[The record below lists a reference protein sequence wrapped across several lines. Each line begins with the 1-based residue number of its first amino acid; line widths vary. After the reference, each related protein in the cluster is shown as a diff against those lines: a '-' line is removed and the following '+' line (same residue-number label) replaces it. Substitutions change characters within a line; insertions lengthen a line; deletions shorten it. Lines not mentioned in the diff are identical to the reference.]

1 MGIFDGA
8 GIHGTD
14 AIGSIGTA
22 ASHGCIRMRI
32 PDVIELYD
40 RSRSVR
46 RFTSPSNRDPRL
58 PDRPR
63 SLVAGIGLIGVVGT
77 IVLLVLAVNIL
88 TSFHSTA
95 PGEVCVVQ
103 EGGPLDG
110 RGVAKVRQPGEG
122 VSNIGIF
129 NKQRCFP
136 ATERNYIISSRA
148 AEADSKTVD
157 FVEVP
162 TSDAVAVRIEGQ
174 ALFRLTT
181 DPAVLRDFY
190 RRFGVRTFDGQ
201 HPYDGDSGW
210 VSFLAIQFRPVLDNA
225 LREAIGQYRCEQLNN
240 TCQYVQNANQAVSGK
255 VKEVNTGQ
263 TLAQAQDAIAKTLEA
278 DLDDTLAASTS
289 RASSS
294 VCAAS
299 LRPRG
304 QSQITR
310 AQARA
315 PRSQPRARRPEARRA
330 SDRRPPRR
338 RAARAGHPRD
348 PQRLP
353 RQPVPGA
360 HRRAKALPP
369 GLQSLGGDTSLLL
382 GGNNR

>member
-1 MGIFDGA
+1 
-8 GIHGTD
+8 
-14 AIGSIGTA
+14 
-22 ASHGCIRMRI
+22 
-32 PDVIELYD
+32 
-40 RSRSVR
+40 VR

-63 SLVAGIGLIGVVGT
+63 SLVAGVGLIGVVGA
-77 IVLLVLAVNIL
+77 IVLLVLAVSVL
-88 TSFHSTA
+88 TAFHSTA

-110 RGVAKVRQPGEG
+110 RGVARVRQPGEG
-122 VSNIGIF
+122 VTNIGIF

-148 AEADSKTVD
+148 NEADSKVVD

-181 DPAVLRDFY
+181 DPAGIADFY

-210 VSFLAIQFRPVLDNA
+210 ESFLAIQFRPILDNA

-240 TCQYVQNANQAVSGK
+240 TCQYVQNANEAVTGK
-255 VKEVNTGQ
+255 VKAVDTGQ
-263 TLAQAQDAIAKTLEA
+263 TLARAQDTIAKTLQA
-278 DLDDTLAASTS
+278 DLDDTLGGKYFEGIIFRLRGVSFAAE
-289 RASSS
+289 
-294 VCAAS
+294 V
-299 LRPRG
+299 

-310 AQARA
+310 AQATRTA
-315 PRSQPRARRPEARRA
+315 VATARLDAQKRVEQAIGDRRVAEQRARAIRATRRA
-330 SDRRPPRR
+330 YADNP
-338 RAARAGHPRD
+338 AQARIDA
-348 PQRLP
+348 L
-353 RQPVPGA
+353 
-360 HRRAKALPP
+360 KALPP
-369 GLQSLGGDTSLLL
+369 GLQSLGGNTSLLL

>member
-1 MGIFDGA
+1 
-8 GIHGTD
+8 
-14 AIGSIGTA
+14 
-22 ASHGCIRMRI
+22 
-32 PDVIELYD
+32 
-40 RSRSVR
+40 
-46 RFTSPSNRDPRL
+46 
-58 PDRPR
+58 
-63 SLVAGIGLIGVVGT
+63 
-77 IVLLVLAVNIL
+77 
-88 TSFHSTA
+88 
-95 PGEVCVVQ
+95 
-103 EGGPLDG
+103 
-110 RGVAKVRQPGEG
+110 VRQPGEG

-148 AEADSKTVD
+148 NEADSKTVD

-174 ALFRLTT
+174 ALFRLST
-181 DPAVLRDFY
+181 DPAVLREFY

-263 TLAQAQDAIAKTLEA
+263 TLAQAQDAIARTLQA
-278 DLDDTLAASTS
+278 DLDDTLGGKFFEGIKF
-289 RASSS
+289 R
-294 VCAAS
+294 
-299 LRPRG
+299 LRGVSFAPEV
-304 QSQITR
+304 QAQITR
-310 AQARA
+310 AQATRTA
-315 PRSQPRARRPEARRA
+315 VATARLDAQKRVEQAIG
-330 SDRRPPRR
+330 DRRVAEQRS
-338 RAARAGHPRD
+338 RAIRATRNAYRDNPSQARIDA
-348 PQRLP
+348 L
-353 RQPVPGA
+353 
-360 HRRAKALPP
+360 KALPP